1 MYNSNKFDQELAQS
15 VLVLIEKISPGY
27 NCTGEDKIFNE
38 YNFFSFFFLMTT
50 S

>member
-38 YNFFSFFFLMTT
+38 SRTIFFPFFF
-50 S
+50 